1 MLTWSIVTEQIERE
15 EQNALLRQMMDQIP
29 VNVMA
34 VDKGTLELCYLNKT
48 SMDTLR
54 TVQHLIPVAVD
65 DLPGTC
71 IDVFHKNPAHQRQL
85 LANPSNMPYS
95 AIINLGD
102 EKLSLRAAPVN
113 DVQGNYKM
121 AMATWSVVT
130 EHMSMAESLEK
141 VANGLSGTVSQL
153 ETSAQSMK
161 ENAVNSQHRTTGV
174 AAASEELSTTISQV
188 AQQCKDAVRITDTAM
203 EESLR
208 SVDRVNSLASSVQK
222 IDEVSNMIQEIAA
235 QTNLLALNATIE
247 AARAGEAGKGFAVVA
262 GEVKALANQTAE
274 ATLQISMQI
283 ADIQKATS
291 GAVESNEVVGQTIEK
306 INEFVSAI
314 SSGMEQQTIAT
325 TEVNQNI
332 SAISQA
338 ASLADQTS
346 SDLLDAASCLTQNV
360 STMQRE
366 VHDFVESTKK

>member
-1 MLTWSIVTEQIERE
+1 
-15 EQNALLRQMMDQIP
+15 
-29 VNVMA
+29 
-34 VDKGTLELCYLNKT
+34 
-48 SMDTLR
+48 MDTLR